1 MDTFSQD
8 CRLSI
13 RIQKIQ
19 MLKPTRLLIALFF
32 LAIAPYSHA
41 DDVIIGKVVGV
52 ADGDTITVLENLTQ
66 YKIRLFGIDTPEA
79 RQDFGNKAKQMTSD
93 LVFGKEV
100 RVVEM
105 DIDQYGRIV
114 GMVYVGNLC
123 VNETLVEE
131 GLAWVYR
138 KYCIISVCDTWL
150 ELESQAREG
159 KIGLWSHPNP
169 VPPWEFRWK
178 KRSPNLSQSF
188 SMLLN

>member
-1 MDTFSQD
+1 MT
-8 CRLSI
+8 
-13 RIQKIQ
+13 
-19 MLKPTRLLIALFF
+19 KPTCLLIALFI
-32 LAIAPYSHA
+32 LTIAAYSHA
-41 DDVIIGKVVGV
+41 DDIITGKVVGV
-52 ADGDTITVLENLTQ
+52 ADGDTITVLENQKQ
-66 YKIRLFGIDTPEA
+66 YKIRLFGIDTPEG
-79 RQDFGNKAKQMTSD
+79 RQDFGNKAKQLTSD

-100 RVVEM
+100 RVVKM

-114 GMVYVGNLC
+114 GMVYVGNVC
-123 VNETLVEE
+123 VNETLVQK

-150 ELESQAREG
+150 EMESQAREG

-178 KRSPNLSQSF
+178 KRSPNLSQIF